1 MCDGNFCWG
10 VLEAKGATNI
20 SYNKSKIQDFI
31 ALSCNAAIIYDHI
44 PICEVIHLKIIPLDT
59 DRMKKQKS
67 FSLVFEIFL
76 SSNKIIHV

>member
-1 MCDGNFCWG
+1 MG
-10 VLEAKGATNI
+10 I
-20 SYNKSKIQDFI
+20 SAGGSRSKRGDEYFLQQIKNPNFI